1 MTKTTNK
8 WDARDNLL
16 RHTAMKSIIGI
27 LLSVILFFSSGVQ
40 IPVLDSTADTYF
52 RDSISKAGISYATCR
67 VINATVSI
75 IKESSLELEPAGI
88 GLSLAVGQ
96 AVDPINDM
104 VERLSNVLVMAIT
117 SLGVQELTYEISLT
131 LAPQILAVFLFILSI
146 LIWLKNDRVFKLQK
160 IIMSIFIIVSIARFC
175 LPMSSIANEFL
186 QEHFFEQKILEANEA
201 LAHGV
206 ADLDKLKDVT
216 LPKYDGFLET
226 IENSASYLKQKSID
240 FKKAVAI
247 TIENR
252 DIIVENLLR
261 LTFLYVGI
269 FVIQVLVLP
278 LLIFWVLVRIV
289 NSLFLTSTIT
299 SMIPTHNSNETHNG

>member
-1 MTKTTNK
+1 MSQSKK
-8 WDARDNLL
+8 Q
-16 RHTAMKSIIGI
+16 TAIKSIIGI
-27 LLSVILFFSSGVQ
+27 LLSVVLFFSTGIQV
-40 IPVLDSTADTYF
+40 PVLDSTADTYF
-52 RDSISKAGISYATCR
+52 RDSISKAGISYGTCR

-96 AVDPINDM
+96 VVDPINDM
-104 VERLSNVLVMAIT
+104 VERLSNVLVMSIT

-131 LAPQILAVFLFILSI
+131 LAPQILAIFLFILSF
-146 LIWLKNDRVFKLQK
+146 LIWFKNDKALKFQR
-160 IIMSIFIIVSIARFC
+160 IIMSILIIVSIARFC
-175 LPMSSIANEFL
+175 LPVSSMVNEFL
-186 QEHFFEQKILEANEA
+186 QEHFFEQKILEANEG

-206 ADLDKLKDVT
+206 ADLDKLKEVT

-247 TIENR
+247 TLKNR
-252 DIIVENLLR
+252 DIIVENLLK

-269 FVIQVLVLP
+269 FAIQVLVLP
-278 LLIFWVLVRIV
+278 LLIFWFFVKIV
-289 NSLFLTSTIT
+289 NSLFLK
-299 SMIPTHNSNETHNG
+299 

>member
-1 MTKTTNK
+1 MQN
-8 WDARDNLL
+8 RNNSF
-16 RHTAMKSIIGI
+16 RHTAIKSTIGI
-27 LLSVILFFSSGVQ
+27 LLSAVLFFSSGVQ

-67 VINATVSI
+67 IINATVSI

-104 VERLSNVLVMAIT
+104 VERLSNVLVISIT

-131 LAPQILAVFLFILSI
+131 LAPQILALFLLILSI
-146 LIWLKNDRVFKLQK
+146 LIWFKNDRVFKLQK
-160 IIMSIFIIVSIARFC
+160 IIMSIFIITSIARFC
-175 LPMSSIANEFL
+175 LPVSSKANEFL
-186 QEHFFEQKILEANEA
+186 QEHFFEQKILAANEE
-201 LAHGV
+201 LAHGI
-206 ADLDKLKDVT
+206 ADLDKLKEVT
-216 LPKYDGFLET
+216 PPKYDGFLET

-247 TIENR
+247 TLENR
-252 DIIVENLLR
+252 NIIVENLLE

-269 FVIQVLVLP
+269 VVIQVLVLP
-278 LLIFWVLVRIV
+278 LLIFWILAKIT
-289 NSLFLTSTIT
+289 NALFLTSTIT
-299 SMIPTHNSNETHNG
+299 SMIPPHNLKESCNSQG

>member
-1 MTKTTNK
+1 MNQSKK
-8 WDARDNLL
+8 Q
-16 RHTAMKSIIGI
+16 TAIKSIIGI
-27 LLSVILFFSSGVQ
+27 LLSVVLFFSTGIQV
-40 IPVLDSTADTYF
+40 PVLDSTADTYF
-52 RDSISKAGISYATCR
+52 RDSISKAGISYGTCR

-104 VERLSNVLVMAIT
+104 VERLSNVLVMSIT

-131 LAPQILAVFLFILSI
+131 LAPQILAIFLFILSF
-146 LIWLKNDRVFKLQK
+146 LIWFKNDKALKFQR
-160 IIMSIFIIVSIARFC
+160 IIMSILIIVSIARFC
-175 LPMSSIANEFL
+175 LPVSSMVNEFL
-186 QEHFFEQKILEANEA
+186 QEHFFEQKILEANKE
-201 LAHGV
+201 LANGI

-247 TIENR
+247 TLKNR
-252 DIIVENLLR
+252 DIIVENLLK

-269 FVIQVLVLP
+269 FAIQVLVLP
-278 LLIFWVLVRIV
+278 LLIFWFFVKIV
-289 NSLFLTSTIT
+289 NSLFLK
-299 SMIPTHNSNETHNG
+299 